1 MGTPK
6 KAVNCCIE
14 SSGECNRSLS
24 SRTCTWDCAVTVTA
38 TKGRGKHDYLKATT
52 GALCKVANVKVTG
65 NLYEYLLLS
74 RASAAYPREER
85 EDVHQLLVVESPVH
99 RLC

>member
-38 TKGRGKHDYLKATT
+38 TKGRGRHNYLKATGL
-52 GALCKVANVKVTG
+52 GALCKVAI
-65 NLYEYLLLS
+65 
-74 RASAAYPREER
+74 
-85 EDVHQLLVVESPVH
+85 DSPT
-99 RLC
+99 